1 MFRILVSTSSFNVR
15 DNAALAALRDAG
27 CEIVTNPH
35 GRRLTEDEAVA
46 LLQGDVIGMVAGTE
60 PLTRRVLEAA
70 PALKVISRCGIG
82 LDNVDLQAATER
94 GIDVYNTPDA
104 PSAAVA
110 ELALGLMLG
119 VLRKIAEA
127 DRNIRA
133 GKWRPLMGGLLGQRT
148 VGVIGYGRIG
158 RRVAGLVRAF
168 GARVL
173 AHDARKLPPET
184 GVDFCGLD
192 ELLAA
197 ADVITLHLPS
207 GPDTLHFIGRARI
220 AKIKPGAVLVNTS
233 RGDLVDEA
241 ALCEALAAGRL
252 GGAGLDTFERE
263 PYSGPLCQL
272 PQVVLT
278 AHMGSYAEEARSVM
292 EEEAA
297 RNLLDG
303 LTARGS
309 IDRIAV
315 RESKG

>member
-15 DNAALAALRDAG
+15 ASAALAALRAAG

-46 LLQGDVIGMVAGTE
+46 LLQDDVIGMVAGTE

-82 LDNVDLQAATER
+82 LSNVDLQAATER

-110 ELALGLMLG
+110 ELALGLMLS

-127 DRNIRA
+127 DRNLRA
-133 GKWRPLMGGLLGQRT
+133 GKWWPLMGGLLGQRT
-148 VGVIGYGRIG
+148 VGVVGYGRIG
-158 RRVAGLVRAF
+158 RKVGGLVRAF

-173 AHDARKLPPET
+173 AHDARTLPPET

-192 ELLAA
+192 ALLAA

-207 GPDTLHFIGRARI
+207 GPDTLHLIGRERI
-220 AKIKPGAVLVNTS
+220 AKIKEGAVLVNTA

-241 ALCEALAAGRL
+241 ALCEALAAGKL

-303 LTARGS
+303 LAARGS
-309 IDRIAV
+309 IARPAV
-315 RESKG
+315 SEPKG